1 MHYAPY
7 ALSANG
13 ENTRFHFQSI
23 GKRGVFEKVIL
34 LTPLSDTVYN
44 LSLLDFNSDSQE
56 YDDLS
61 VTDNG
66 DMPVVLATA
75 FAGIRLFMNSNS
87 GKSIYFE
94 GSTYSRTRLY
104 QIAISKIYDP
114 HNEEFIIYGKKD
126 NIWHSFEPNINY
138 DSFLVVKK
146 S

>member
-1 MHYAPY
+1 MHSQRIAKIPDFNFKV
-7 ALSANG
+7 S
-13 ENTRFHFQSI
+13 ENEVYLKRLYNLHLCLTQSI
-23 GKRGVFEKVIL
+23 TCLCWIL
-34 LTPLSDTVYN
+34 IPTVRN
-44 LSLLDFNSDSQE
+44 

-87 GKSIYFE
+87 GKSVYFE

-104 QIAISKIYDP
+104 QMVISKVYDP
-114 HNEEFIIYGKKD
+114 QNDEFIIYGKKN
-126 NIWHSFEPNINY
+126 NIWFSFEPNINY